1 LQPLQLRKSL
11 EEKNVNYSSKYRYGQ
26 VQGCFYCVKFRNDD
40 DDSVIDKND
49 SVIDAE
55 YMKVKDHEAIIDNI
69 TKEHDKKYDDMRLDL
84 DNTMEYV
91 EKLKAY
97 IEELKKKPTIKP
109 EEKKPKKK
117 ATIKPEEIEPVEDDL
132 FKQIDN
138 NKFLDKKTKKIYKV
152 YNNNEEINF
161 DGNLF

>member
-1 LQPLQLRKSL
+1 L

-40 DDSVIDKND
+40 DDDSVIDNNDNDSVID

-55 YMKVKDHEAIIDNI
+55 YMKVKDHEAIIENI
-69 TKEHDKKYDDMRLDL
+69 TKEHNKKYDDMRFDL

-97 IEELKKKPTIKP
+97 IEELKKKPTIKQ
-109 EEKKPKKK
+109 EVKKPKKK
-117 ATIKPEEIEPVEDDL
+117 ATIKPEEKEPFEDDL